1 MSWPLD
7 HCEREVVYYCI
18 EREAGGVVVLNEI
31 TKTAVVSNGVR
42 ERNTA
47 SNSELKKK
55 LENILFLQNVK
66 K

>member
-1 MSWPLD
+1 M
-7 HCEREVVYYCI
+7 
-18 EREAGGVVVLNEI
+18 VVLNEI

-55 LENILFLQNVK
+55 TRKYFVILKPDQFFFLQNK
-66 K
+66 RK